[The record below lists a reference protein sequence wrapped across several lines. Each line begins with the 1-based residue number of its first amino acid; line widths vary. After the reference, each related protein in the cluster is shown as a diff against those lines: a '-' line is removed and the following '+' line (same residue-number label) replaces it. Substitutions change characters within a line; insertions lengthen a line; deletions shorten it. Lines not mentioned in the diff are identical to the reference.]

1 MRAVVVGAGIF
12 GVTAA
17 RSLRARRLDVT
28 LIDPAPVGTPH
39 PDAESTDISKVI
51 RIDYGADEDYTS
63 LGEQSIARWRE
74 SPLFH
79 ETGVMFISRVPMAG
93 FELASYETLTRRGHA
108 LQRLDAATISD
119 RFPAWKRGTYVDGYF
134 NPSGGWAE
142 SGAVVAAWNA
152 EAQREGVEVR
162 SARVTSLDFD
172 ADLVVVAAGAWV
184 PQLVPELAPHLR
196 AVGQPIYQLKP
207 ANPSLFEAS
216 RFPVFGADISRTG
229 YYGFPLNGGVVK
241 IANHGAGTT
250 VVADEPMRAMLAD
263 TFPALVDAPIVAR
276 RICTYCDTVD
286 GHFWIARHPNNPKL
300 VVATGGSGHAFKF
313 APVLG
318 DIIATIALGEP
329 HPLEHKFR
337 WRTDAPPAVE
347 PARYSG
353 EQT

>member
-17 RSLRARRLDVT
+17 RSLRARGLDVV
-28 LIDPAPVGTPH
+28 LIDPAPIGTPH

-51 RIDYGADEDYTS
+51 RIDYGTDDDYTS

-79 ETGVMFISRVPMAG
+79 ETGVMFISREPMAG
-93 FELASYETLTRRGHA
+93 FELASYTTLRRRGHA
-108 LQRLDAATISD
+108 LQRLEATAIAN
-119 RFPAWKRGTYVDGYF
+119 RFPAWKRGAYVDGYF
-134 NPSGGWAE
+134 NPIGGWAE

-152 EAQREGVEVR
+152 EARREGVEVR
-162 SARVTSLDFD
+162 CETVTSLEFD
-172 ADLVVVAAGAWV
+172 ADLIVVAAGAWV
-184 PQLVPELAPHLR
+184 PRLVPELVPYLR
-196 AVGQPIYQLKP
+196 AIGQPVYHVQPRDP
-207 ANPSLFEAS
+207 ALFEAA

-229 YYGFPLNGGVVK
+229 YYGFPLNRGVVK

-250 VVADEPMRAMLAD
+250 VVDDAPLRAMLAE

-286 GHFWIARHPNNPKL
+286 GNFWIARHPKNPKL

-318 DIIATIALGEP
+318 DIIATIALGDP

-337 WRTDAPPAVE
+337 WRPDATPGVE
-347 PARYSG
+347 AARYAG
-353 EQT
+353 TA